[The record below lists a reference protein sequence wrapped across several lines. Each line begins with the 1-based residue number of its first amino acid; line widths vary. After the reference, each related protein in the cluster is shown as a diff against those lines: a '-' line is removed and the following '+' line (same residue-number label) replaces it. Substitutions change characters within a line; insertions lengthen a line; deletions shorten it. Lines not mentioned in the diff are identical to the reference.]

1 MKRNFVTALFATA
14 LVALTLTSCGKVP
27 QTEIDSAKAA
37 VETLKTQQADIYLNE
52 EFTAVQDS
60 LNTALENVEKASSK
74 TMFRNYDAAKVQLE
88 YVIATSTALG
98 ERVEAVKTQ
107 VKEETEAAIAAA
119 KTILEDN
126 KVLVEKAPKG
136 KEGKA
141 AIDAIK
147 AELVVL
153 ETSLTETATLIE
165 AGSYMAAKDKVT
177 AATEKLNSINAELKA
192 VIEKVKR

>member
-37 VETLKTQQADIYLNE
+37 VETLKTQQADVYVAE

-60 LNTALENVEKASSK
+60 LNAALENVEKASSK
-74 TMFRNYDAAKVQLE
+74 FMFRNYDAAKAQLD

-98 ERVEAVKTQ
+98 EKTEAVKTQ
-107 VKEETEAAIAAA
+107 VKEETEAAVVAA
-119 KTILEDN
+119 KTILEEN
-126 KVLVEKAPKG
+126 MKLVEKAPKG

-153 ETSLTETATLIE
+153 ETSLTETVTLVE
-165 AGSYMAAKDKVT
+165 AGSFMAAKDKVT

>member
-14 LVALTLTSCGKVP
+14 IVALTLTSCGKVP

>member
-37 VETLKTQQADIYLNE
+37 VETLKTQQADIYLTE

-60 LNTALENVEKASSK
+60 LNVALESVEKASSK
-74 TMFRNYDAAKVQLE
+74 SMFRNYDAAKAQLE
-88 YVIATSTALG
+88 YVTTTSVALG

-107 VKEETEAAIAAA
+107 VIAETEAAIAAA
-119 KTILEDN
+119 KTILEEN

-153 ETSLTETATLIE
+153 ETSLAETATLFE
-165 AGSYMAAKDKVT
+165 AGNYMAAKDKVT

-192 VIEKVKR
+192 VIEKVKK

>member
-1 MKRNFVTALFATA
+1 MKRNFATALFATA

-27 QTEIDSAKAA
+27 QTEIDSAKAS
-37 VETLKTQQADIYLNE
+37 VETLKTQQADIYLNQ

-60 LNTALENVEKASSK
+60 LNVALESVEKASSK
-74 TMFRNYDAAKVQLE
+74 TMFRNYDVAKAQLE
-88 YVIATSTALG
+88 YVTTTAVALG
-98 ERVEAVKTQ
+98 EKVEGVKTQ
-107 VKEETEAAIAAA
+107 VKAETEAAIAAA
-119 KTILEDN
+119 KTILEEN

-153 ETSLTETATLIE
+153 ETSLTETTALFE

-192 VIEKVKR
+192 VIAKVKR